1 MSDDR
6 HPVPKGYEFI
16 RLLGAGG
23 HGEVVLARH
32 RALGREVAIKRI
44 LARHVSDEQASER
57 FRREAKVLASTSS
70 PTVVKVYDLIREDTA
85 AYLVMEHVMG
95 SSLSEILDGGP
106 VPAADALPILRDVA
120 EALAVMQARGV
131 VHRDVKP
138 GNVFVLTDGSAK
150 LGDFGLARV
159 VNDASIF
166 RTAGPS
172 DLGTPA
178 YFPPEVSQDGAE
190 PDSRSDAYSFAV
202 MAYEVLTG
210 RLPFTAPNPM
220 SMITAHWLREPTE
233 PREHLPG
240 FPDAAWTALRS
251 GLAKDPSLRSSPT
264 DLVDQLAVVPA
275 DAWPAVERAVAVATG
290 ARRTVAPAV
299 RPVPKL
305 PRSRWPARRVLSIAL
320 PVTLALVLLAV
331 ELLSGRG

>member
-6 HPVPKGYEFI
+6 HPVPQGYEFI

-44 LARHVSDEQASER
+44 LARHVNDEQASER
-57 FRREAKVLASTSS
+57 FRREARVLASTSTA
-70 PTVVKVYDLIREDTA
+70 TVVKVYDLIREDAA
-85 AYLVMEHVMG
+85 AYLVMEHVDG
-95 SSLSEILDGGP
+95 SSLSQILDGGP
-106 VPAADALPILRDVA
+106 LPAADAIAILRDVA
-120 EALAVMQARGV
+120 QALAVMEGKGV

-159 VNDASIF
+159 LNDASIF

-178 YFPPEVSQDGAE
+178 YFPPEVSKDGAE

-210 RLPFTAPNPM
+210 HLPLTGPNPM
-220 SMITAHWLREPTE
+220 SMITAHWLKEPTD

-240 FPDAAWTALRS
+240 FPDLAWTALRS
-251 GLAKDPSLRSSPT
+251 GLAKDPGLRSSPT
-264 DLVDQLAVVPA
+264 DLVDQLSAVPA
-275 DAWPAVERAVAVATG
+275 DAWPAVERPAAVASVP
-290 ARRTVAPAV
+290 RRVEAPAA
-299 RPVPKL
+299 RPVPRL
-305 PRSRWPARRVLSIAL
+305 ARTRWPARRVLSIAV
-320 PVTLALVLLAV
+320 PVAVAIVLLAV
-331 ELLSGRG
+331 ELFAGRG